1 MPTDALNPSGGPA
14 MGHRYFLKVGELGR
28 YLAWMMGTFV
38 VLTTLVWGL
47 IRGGLLPAEAHL
59 SNPDSA
65 IISTKALLASQTTGK
80 SIAFVG
86 DSSCLINID
95 IPTLRNHGIDAV
107 NLGTL
112 SYLSIDAFGRL
123 AQRFC
128 EGKSSPEVILVV
140 HPECLRLTEPSMEHR
155 AILESALSIPGVPGE
170 GLSGNR
176 FQRETF
182 DGLRN
187 RVLDRWIPTPL
198 RGRMGSRYGFTRDLS
213 SRLLATG
220 GTMEETATFDPRSPH
235 GSAEY
240 RLARRIRGECEA
252 FRGLLPKGVRVRL
265 VISPIPQS
273 HALKTHQATVT
284 QIQRDVAAWLDAGDP
299 ALSMPTILPDSEF
312 GTITHLLPHS
322 ARNYSEGL
330 ARQMMEARN

>member
-1 MPTDALNPSGGPA
+1 MPTDELNASGGPA
-14 MGHRYFLKVGELGR
+14 VGHRYLLKVGELGR
-28 YLAWMMGTFV
+28 YLAWIAGTFV
-38 VLTTLVWGL
+38 VLTTGVWGL
-47 IRGGLLPAEAHL
+47 IRSGLLPADAHL

-65 IISTKALLASQTTGK
+65 IISTKALLASRRTET

-95 IPTLRNHGIDAV
+95 IPTLRHRGIDAV

-128 EGKSSPEVILVV
+128 EGKPSPEIILVV

-155 AILESALSIPGVPGE
+155 AILESALSVPVVPGE

-187 RVLDRWIPTPL
+187 RALDRWIPTPL

-220 GTMEETATFDPRSPH
+220 GTMEETATFDPRSPQ

-240 RLARRIRGECEA
+240 RLARRVRGECEA
-252 FRGLLPKGVRVRL
+252 FRAMLPRGARLRL

-273 HALKTHQATVT
+273 HALKTHQATVS
-284 QIQRDVAAWLDAGDP
+284 QLQRDVSIWLDAGVP
-299 ALSMPTILPDSEF
+299 ALSLPATLPDSEF
-312 GTITHLLPHS
+312 GTITHLLPSS
-322 ARNYSEGL
+322 AKNYSEGL
-330 ARQMMEARN
+330 ARQMIEARN

>member
-176 FQRETF
+176 FQRET
-182 DGLRN
+182 
-187 RVLDRWIPTPL
+187 
-198 RGRMGSRYGFTRDLS
+198 LS

-273 HALKTHQATVT
+273 HALKTHQATVS